1 MALIFRGFKES
12 ILRLLPLFLLIYI
25 CISEFHTQFYYW
37 EIFSFNLQFII
48 IYYWILR
55 DPDILGY
62 GFVFAMWVLI
72 IIGGGIMVVLLGPF
86 SIQQYGDFHWIVES
100 GIKVT
105 IALILVVIWIL
116 ILSKLK
122 NWIFKKELN
131 S

>member
-1 MALIFRGFKES
+1 MKSGL
-12 ILRLLPLFLLIYI
+12 
-25 CISEFHTQFYYW
+25 
-37 EIFSFNLQFII
+37 
-48 IYYWILR
+48 
-55 DPDILGY
+55 Y
-62 GFVFAMWVLI
+62 GFLFAMWVLI

-86 SIQQYGDFHWIVES
+86 TIQQFGEFHWIIAS
-100 GIKVT
+100 GIKVA

>member
-1 MALIFRGFKES
+1 MKSGL
-12 ILRLLPLFLLIYI
+12 
-25 CISEFHTQFYYW
+25 
-37 EIFSFNLQFII
+37 
-48 IYYWILR
+48 
-55 DPDILGY
+55 Y
-62 GFVFAMWVLI
+62 GFLFAMWVLI

-86 SIQQYGDFHWIVES
+86 TLQQFGEFDWIIAS